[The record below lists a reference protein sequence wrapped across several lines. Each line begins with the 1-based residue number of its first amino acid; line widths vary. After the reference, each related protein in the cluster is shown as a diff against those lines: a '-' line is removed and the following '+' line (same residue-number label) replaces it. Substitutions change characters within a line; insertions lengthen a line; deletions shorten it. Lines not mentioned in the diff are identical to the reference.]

1 MPFARRHATTT
12 HTPPTLP
19 QVLGQLTRFI
29 ERDELLNYHIVTYS
43 FGDMEAV
50 YLRGQWTFHQNTP
63 TVNGVWK
70 GCKHLGAGLQY
81 ELFQKVAW
89 ARRMEALGKKSYHKR
104 FLSAEGC
111 YSHRAAHTPGLRIKV
126 ANKQFVGLAPTV
138 RRAARLASP
147 ARPPAAP
154 SRLSSPQNPPEHDVY
169 VLSGALWVCKRGPW
183 GAPDLKALLE
193 ASAPACDLD
202 LSGVQHEM
210 GDREGFDVT
219 RDGCGNWM
227 PQEFRMC
234 AKPLAGAEKTQVV
247 VVDGSFYSQGY
258 DEEKV
263 VLADRGRC
271 RQGAFFHMQE
281 WKKRWGDGNAN
292 VDARAAHDRFVLS
305 QDGIHELRVAP
316 AMLDAGWVGV

>member
-1 MPFARRHATTT
+1 M
-12 HTPPTLP
+12 
-19 QVLGQLTRFI
+19 
-29 ERDELLNYHIVTYS
+29 
-43 FGDMEAV
+43 
-50 YLRGQWTFHQNTP
+50 
-63 TVNGVWK
+63 
-70 GCKHLGAGLQY
+70 
-81 ELFQKVAW
+81 
-89 ARRMEALGKKSYHKR
+89 
-104 FLSAEGC
+104 
-111 YSHRAAHTPGLRIKV
+111 
-126 ANKQFVGLAPTV
+126 
-138 RRAARLASP
+138 
-147 ARPPAAP
+147 
-154 SRLSSPQNPPEHDVY
+154 Y

-210 GDREGFDVT
+210 GEREGFDVT

-281 WKKRWGDGNAN
+281 WKKIWGYGTHG
-292 VDARAAHDRFVLS
+292 VDPLELIFTRDKPPTFTVTTE
-305 QDGIHELRVAP
+305 GISL
-316 AMLDAGWVGV
+316 LDLPRPHHAQ

>member
-1 MPFARRHATTT
+1 M
-12 HTPPTLP
+12 
-19 QVLGQLTRFI
+19 LGQLPRFI

-138 RRAARLASP
+138 RRAARAPSP
-147 ARPPAAP
+147 RPPA
-154 SRLSSPQNPPEHDVY
+154 RRTERPP
-169 VLSGALWVCKRGPW
+169 P
-183 GAPDLKALLE
+183 PLL
-193 ASAPACDLD
+193 
-202 LSGVQHEM
+202 
-210 GDREGFDVT
+210 RRRT
-219 RDGCGNWM
+219 
-227 PQEFRMC
+227 
-234 AKPLAGAEKTQVV
+234 
-247 VVDGSFYSQGY
+247 
-258 DEEKV
+258 
-263 VLADRGRC
+263 
-271 RQGAFFHMQE
+271 
-281 WKKRWGDGNAN
+281 
-292 VDARAAHDRFVLS
+292 
-305 QDGIHELRVAP
+305 LRSTTCTC
-316 AMLDAGWVGV
+316 

>member
-1 MPFARRHATTT
+1 M
-12 HTPPTLP
+12 
-19 QVLGQLTRFI
+19 
-29 ERDELLNYHIVTYS
+29 
-43 FGDMEAV
+43 
-50 YLRGQWTFHQNTP
+50 
-63 TVNGVWK
+63 
-70 GCKHLGAGLQY
+70 
-81 ELFQKVAW
+81 
-89 ARRMEALGKKSYHKR
+89 
-104 FLSAEGC
+104 
-111 YSHRAAHTPGLRIKV
+111 
-126 ANKQFVGLAPTV
+126 
-138 RRAARLASP
+138 
-147 ARPPAAP
+147 
-154 SRLSSPQNPPEHDVY
+154 
-169 VLSGALWVCKRGPW
+169 LSGALWVCKRGPW

-210 GDREGFDVT
+210 GEREGFDVT
-219 RDGCGNWM
+219 REGCGNWM

-292 VDARAAHDRFVLS
+292 VDARAARPV
-305 QDGIHELRVAP
+305 RAVAGRHP
-316 AMLDAGWVGV
+316 RAARRPGDARRRMGRRLTP

>member
-1 MPFARRHATTT
+1 M
-12 HTPPTLP
+12 
-19 QVLGQLTRFI
+19 LGQLPRFI

-138 RRAARLASP
+138 RRAARAASP

-154 SRLSSPQNPPEHDVY
+154 SARRRL
-169 VLSGALWVCKRGPW
+169 R
-183 GAPDLKALLE
+183 
-193 ASAPACDLD
+193 
-202 LSGVQHEM
+202 
-210 GDREGFDVT
+210 RRT
-219 RDGCGNWM
+219 
-227 PQEFRMC
+227 
-234 AKPLAGAEKTQVV
+234 
-247 VVDGSFYSQGY
+247 
-258 DEEKV
+258 
-263 VLADRGRC
+263 
-271 RQGAFFHMQE
+271 
-281 WKKRWGDGNAN
+281 
-292 VDARAAHDRFVLS
+292 
-305 QDGIHELRVAP
+305 LRSTTSTC
-316 AMLDAGWVGV
+316 